1 MTFHAP
7 SRCVTCTPLAELFT
21 LPLAVCPAL
30 GPISLAHQGAGQIIQ
45 EMAWK
50 LPFCFWLLIE
60 SYNTG
65 SLDCSPSFK
74 CMVGACGGIWRCLGL
89 ASLRCINL
97 CFILSLCLS
106 FPFCALPPNDSKSQ
120 PRVER
125 STEGVGLP
133 TGVERE
139 RGSRKPRRYFSPGE
153 SRKTSERFRTQPIT
167 SAERKES
174 DR

>member
-1 MTFHAP
+1 MW
-7 SRCVTCTPLAELFT
+7 
-21 LPLAVCPAL
+21 CPAL
-30 GPISLAHQGAGQIIQ
+30 SHVSLAHQRAGQTVQ
-45 EMAWK
+45 EIAQK
-50 LPFCFWLLIE
+50 LPLCFCLLM
-60 SYNTG
+60 G
-65 SLDCSPSFK
+65 SCSIGLLECSTSFP
-74 CMVGACGGIWRCLGL
+74 CMVGACSGIWWCLGL

-106 FPFCALPPNDSKSQ
+106 FPFCILPPNDSKSQ

-125 STEGVGLP
+125 SAEGVGLP

>member
-1 MTFHAP
+1 MFQT
-7 SRCVTCTPLAELFT
+7 SSWWVTCTSLAELFT
-21 LPLAVCPAL
+21 SQLALCPAL
-30 GPISLAHQGAGQIIQ
+30 SPVSLAHQCAGQAVQ
-45 EMAWK
+45 DVAQK
-50 LPFCFWLLIE
+50 LPFCFCLLMG
-60 SYNTG
+60 SYRTG
-65 SLDCSPSFK
+65 SLECAASLK
-74 CMVGACGGIWRCLGL
+74 CMVGACSGIWRCLGL

-106 FPFCALPPNDSKSQ
+106 FPFRTLPPNDAKSQ